1 MLAIRFER
9 VGRKNK
15 AQFRIVLQEHTVAPG
30 GRHIAVL
37 GSYDP
42 HQKKAVLKVD
52 KIKEWI
58 TKGAQVSDSVYNLLI
73 KEGAIEGK
81 KRAIKMEKPKVK
93 EAPVEPSETKPEAVK
108 TEEIKTEEPAAEIKE
123 EVKIEEPKAEPI
135 AEEVK
140 TEPARDASHDDA
152 GGEPKAEKAAE

>member
-42 HQKKAVLKVD
+42 HQKKAILKAD
-52 KIKEWI
+52 KINEWI
-58 TKGAQVSDSVYNLLI
+58 VKGAQVSDSVYNLLV
-73 KEGAIEGK
+73 KEGAIQGK
-81 KRAIKMEKPKVK
+81 KRAIKMEKPKAK
-93 EAPVEPSETKPEAVK
+93 EIPVEPVKAEEVKPEESKTEEIEIATEAKEEVKAEEPKVEEVVVEK
-108 TEEIKTEEPAAEIKE
+108 TEEIKAE
-123 EVKIEEPKAEPI
+123 
-135 AEEVK
+135 
-140 TEPARDASHDDA
+140 
-152 GGEPKAEKAAE
+152 

>member
-42 HQKKAVLKVD
+42 HQKKAVLKAD
-52 KIKEWI
+52 KIKELI
-58 TKGAQVSDSVYNLLI
+58 TKGAQVSDSVYNLLV

-93 EAPVEPSETKPEAVK
+93 EVPVEPAKAEEPK
-108 TEEIKTEEPAAEIKE
+108 TEESKPEEPKTEEVKVEEPKTEPVAEK
-123 EVKIEEPKAEPI
+123 VKVEEPKAE
-135 AEEVK
+135 K
-140 TEPARDASHDDA
+140 TVE
-152 GGEPKAEKAAE
+152 

>member
-42 HQKKAVLKVD
+42 HQKKAVLKAD

-58 TKGAQVSDSVYNLLI
+58 TKGAQVSDSVYNLLV

-81 KRAIKMEKPKVK
+81 KLAIKMEKPKVK
-93 EAPVEPSETKPEAVK
+93 EVPVEPAKAEEPK
-108 TEEIKTEEPAAEIKE
+108 TEESKPEEPKTEEVKVEEPKTEPVAEK
-123 EVKIEEPKAEPI
+123 VKVEEPKAE
-135 AEEVK
+135 K
-140 TEPARDASHDDA
+140 TVE
-152 GGEPKAEKAAE
+152 

>member
-9 VGRKNK
+9 VGRKNR

-30 GRHIAVL
+30 GRHVAVL

-42 HQKKAVLKVD
+42 HQKKAILKAD

-58 TKGAQVSDSVYNLLI
+58 AKGAQVSDSVYNLFI
-73 KEGAIEGK
+73 KEGVVAGK

-93 EAPVEPSETKPEAVK
+93 EVSA
-108 TEEIKTEEPAAEIKE
+108 EPAK
-123 EVKIEEPKAEPI
+123 
-135 AEEVK
+135 AEEV
-140 TEPARDASHDDA
+140 
-152 GGEPKAEKAAE
+152 

>member
-42 HQKKAVLKVD
+42 HQKKAVLKAD
-52 KIKEWI
+52 KINEWI
-58 TKGAQVSDSVYNLLI
+58 TKGAQVSDSAYNLFVREGVI
-73 KEGAIEGK
+73 KGK
-81 KRAIKMEKPKVK
+81 KRAIKMEKPKTK
-93 EAPVEPSETKPEAVK
+93 EIPAEPAKEEVGAEEPKIEETKK
-108 TEEIKTEEPAAEIKE
+108 EEVTTEIKE
-123 EVKIEEPKAEPI
+123 EVKTEEPKAEPI
-135 AEEVK
+135 AEEIK
-140 TEPARDASHDDA
+140 SE
-152 GGEPKAEKAAE
+152 EPKAEKAVE

>member
-42 HQKKAVLKVD
+42 HQKKAVLKAD
-52 KIKEWI
+52 KINEWI
-58 TKGAQVSDSVYNLLI
+58 AKGAQVSDSAYNLFV
-73 KEGAIEGK
+73 KEGVVDGK
-81 KRAIKMEKPKVK
+81 KRAIKMEKPKAK
-93 EAPVEPSETKPEAVK
+93 EVPVEPA
-108 TEEIKTEEPAAEIKE
+108 KTEEPKVEDVKPEEPVAEIKE
-123 EVKIEEPKAEPI
+123 EVKVEEPKTEP
-135 AEEVK
+135 AVEEVK
-140 TEPARDASHDDA
+140 TE
-152 GGEPKAEKAAE
+152 EPKVEEVAK

>member
-42 HQKKAVLKVD
+42 HQKKAVLKAD

-58 TKGAQVSDSVYNLLI
+58 TKGAQVSDSAYNLFVR
-73 KEGAIEGK
+73 EGVIDGK
-81 KRAIKMEKPKVK
+81 KRAIKMEKPKTKEIPAEPVK
-93 EAPVEPSETKPEAVK
+93 EKVKSEEPVAEVK
-108 TEEIKTEEPAAEIKE
+108 EEIKVEETKTEVAKE
-123 EVKIEEPKAEPI
+123 VVTEKV
-135 AEEVK
+135 EEVK
-140 TEPARDASHDDA
+140 TEEVKPEEA
-152 GGEPKAEKAAE
+152 PK

>member
-42 HQKKAVLKVD
+42 HQKKAVLKAD

-58 TKGAQVSDSVYNLLI
+58 TKGAQVSDSDYNHFVR
-73 KEGAIEGK
+73 EGVIDGQ

-93 EAPVEPSETKPEAVK
+93 EVPVEPAKA
-108 TEEIKTEEPAAEIKE
+108 
-123 EVKIEEPKAEPI
+123 EEPKT
-135 AEEVK
+135 EVQ
-140 TEPARDASHDDA
+140 PQPVDPS
-152 GGEPKAEKAAE
+152 